1 MNEDRSVRGGER
13 ETAWQ
18 QGASQAVV
26 STSVLEL
33 LSPVVGA
40 VFALHAEVDVGADAA
55 VVQRLDRAN
64 VVAHA
69 QEDLRRLVLAQQPQG
84 VHLRQRQRENK
95 LVRKKSWPEHR
106 GNASQASLIHCI
118 IFFPGRI
125 VRRIRQ
131 KKSRESFVSKSLAC
145 FTGRTIVREKIPG
158 RDRQSPV
165 SFRGKC
171 RGRARR
177 PTLTCMR
184 VRYTGLFIRIH
195 VAVSKHGGMVIDPS
209 YVMKLLVSG

>member
-1 MNEDRSVRGGER
+1 MYLATWMWKQKGDGEEG
-13 ETAWQ
+13 ETT
-18 QGASQAVV
+18 
-26 STSVLEL
+26 TSVLEL

-84 VHLRQRQRENK
+84 VHLRWRQ
-95 LVRKKSWPEHR
+95 KKRSHWEKVGQIITEMWATHFDPLHYFPE
-106 GNASQASLIHCI
+106 QDK
-118 IFFPGRI
+118 
-125 VRRIRQ
+125 RIRQ
-131 KKSRESFVSKSLAC
+131 KKSWESFGIKASVPGWHVSREEQW
-145 FTGRTIVREKIPG
+145 FREKIFSS
-158 RDRQSPV
+158 DRQSPV
-165 SFRGKC
+165 SFESCVSVC
-171 RGRARR
+171 RAW
-177 PTLTCMR
+177 LTCMR

-209 YVMKLLVSG
+209 YVIKLLVSG